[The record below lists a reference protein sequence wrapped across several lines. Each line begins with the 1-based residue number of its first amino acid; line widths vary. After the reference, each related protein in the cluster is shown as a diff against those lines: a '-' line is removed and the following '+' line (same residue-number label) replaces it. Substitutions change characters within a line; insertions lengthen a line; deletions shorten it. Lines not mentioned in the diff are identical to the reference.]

1 MSPAAQAFR
10 KALHNSNEFSKRI
23 DQPDFPLAEFL
34 LLQDWQRQR
43 FRLTY
48 ADFIARESDIPAC
61 QFFLE
66 ELYGGLGF
74 RQRDEDLSRVVPLM
88 SRLLP
93 NQALLALSEALQLQ
107 LLSLELDHYMAEV
120 LRQKGLQN
128 LDEQQ
133 YAMVYRMAGRRPDRE
148 RQIELIR
155 KLGLELT
162 ALTRMPLLLGLV
174 KAVRKPALAAGYGRL
189 QGFLERGLSAF
200 QKISNPKSFVEAIH
214 QRETQ
219 QMRRWSGE
227 KTELANAGISC

>member
-10 KALHNSNEFSKRI
+10 QALHNSNEFSKRI

-43 FRLTY
+43 FRWTY
-48 ADFIARESDIPAC
+48 ADYISRDSDNPAC

-74 RQRDEDLSRVVPLM
+74 RQRDEDLSRVEPLM

-93 NQALLALSEALQLQ
+93 DQALLALSEALKLQ
-107 LLSLELDHYMAEV
+107 LLSLELDHCMAEV
-120 LRQKGLQN
+120 IRKKGLHN

-133 YAMVYRMAGRRPDRE
+133 YAMVYRKAGRRSDRE

-162 ALTRMPLLLGLV
+162 ALTNMPLLLGLV

-189 QGFLERGLSAF
+189 QGFLEQGLSAF
-200 QKISNPKSFVEAIH
+200 QKLGNPKSFVETIH

-227 KTELANAGISC
+227 MTELANAGISC